1 MRVSGVTKY
10 PFRRCYSRPGC
21 RGPRRRSS
29 APLEPAAF
37 FSPCSRPASG
47 SALSSAGRALRRLYA
62 LRARELMLG
71 HLFSTPRAE
80 PNHVLPGAGGTL
92 VLLLLLPVVALLG
105 WSIVGWGLA
114 AVLWLGLHA
123 LDLVL
128 ARVRHAGSAMQAFGL
143 FFKLI
148 TILVILFAA
157 LAADRDVALVAV
169 LTYGL
174 AYTFE
179 LGLSLVSYFG
189 APSA

>member
-1 MRVSGVTKY
+1 
-10 PFRRCYSRPGC
+10 
-21 RGPRRRSS
+21 
-29 APLEPAAF
+29 
-37 FSPCSRPASG
+37 
-47 SALSSAGRALRRLYA
+47 
-62 LRARELMLG
+62 MLG

-80 PNHVLPGAGGTL
+80 PNHVLPAAGGTL

-169 LTYGL
+169 LAYGL

>member
-1 MRVSGVTKY
+1 
-10 PFRRCYSRPGC
+10 
-21 RGPRRRSS
+21 
-29 APLEPAAF
+29 
-37 FSPCSRPASG
+37 
-47 SALSSAGRALRRLYA
+47 
-62 LRARELMLG
+62 MLG
-71 HLFSTPRAE
+71 TLFSTPRSE
-80 PNHVLPGAGGTL
+80 PNHMLPAGGGTL

-105 WSIVGWGLA
+105 WSIAGWALA
-114 AVLWLGLHA
+114 VVLWSGLHA
-123 LDLVL
+123 LDFLL
-128 ARVRHAGSAMQAFGL
+128 GRVRQNQHGGQANSAMQAFAL

-148 TILVILFAA
+148 TILVVLFAA